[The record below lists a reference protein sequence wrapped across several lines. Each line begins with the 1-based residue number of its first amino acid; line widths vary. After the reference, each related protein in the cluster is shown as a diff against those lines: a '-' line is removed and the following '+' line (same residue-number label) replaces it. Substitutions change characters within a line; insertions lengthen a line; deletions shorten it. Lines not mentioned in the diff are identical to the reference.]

1 MNSDGKLYLRNGT
14 GKVFGP
20 VAFTVL
26 QQWACDGRVEPT
38 AEISEDLENWLA
50 APNIPGL
57 GMEWVVENNPGQFY
71 GPTHRA
77 VVDDFIKSGSLVPGA
92 RFYRDMRSGLAEK
105 AELEAAARDELKAA
119 KAEAESLR
127 TKATEAD
134 ALREALAKATAET
147 QRTAS
152 EVARHKAAQA
162 QAERDLDAAHGRLQE
177 AANACDS
184 LRNEIAALRPI
195 RQQLDELRERH
206 ANLVAELEEK
216 DRRYGEEVRKAATSQ
231 RGLEEAQA
239 EIATLK
245 YAKAAIEKAR
255 EDEAAKAAGTLLH
268 LDATQ
273 GEVAALR
280 IAQEKLAKERDE
292 LQVQMTREQQARAE
306 SQEAL
311 VEVQRHLKEL
321 SSEADA
327 LRAAFSRAEDE
338 KVVAAARID
347 EARKEAESVKA
358 ELAKVQ
364 QERDTL
370 KAELEDLRKVPEKQ
384 EAVLVPEV
392 IIADEPPPKPA
403 SSFSHTGN
411 GASGASPLGG
421 IFGGN
426 ISSLADLER
435 QAQAELARM
444 RASGG
449 KGFFGFGKKK

>member
-20 VAFTVL
+20 VTFSTL

-38 AEISEDLENWLA
+38 AEVSEDLENWLA

-71 GPTHRA
+71 GPTHRT
-77 VVDDFIKSGSLVPGA
+77 VIDDFIKSGSLVPGA

-134 ALREALAKATAET
+134 ALREALAKAAEET
-147 QRTAS
+147 QRSAS

-162 QAERDLDAAHGRLQE
+162 KAERDLDDARGRLLE
-177 AANACDS
+177 AASDCDS
-184 LRNEIAALRPI
+184 LRNEVATLRPI
-195 RQQLDELRERH
+195 KQQLDELREKH

-216 DRRYGEEVRKAATSQ
+216 DRRYGEEVRKAVTSQ

-245 YAKAAIEKAR
+245 SAKAAIEKAR
-255 EDEAAKAAGTLLH
+255 EDEASKAAGTLRH

-280 IAQEKLAKERDE
+280 VAQEKLVHERDE
-292 LQVQMTREQQARAE
+292 MRVRITQEQQARAA

-311 VEVQRHLKEL
+311 EKVQRHLKEL
-321 SSEADA
+321 TSEADA
-327 LRAAFSRAEDE
+327 LRAALAGAENE
-338 KVVAAARID
+338 KAAVAARAA
-347 EARKEAESVKA
+347 EARNETESVKA
-358 ELAKVQ
+358 ELTKAEK
-364 QERDTL
+364 ERDTL
-370 KAELEDLRKVPEKQ
+370 KAELEDLRKVPEKR
-384 EAVLVPEV
+384 EDVLVPEV

-403 SSFSHTGN
+403 SNFSHTGN